1 MSCDMSWDYRVFKK
15 KIGNGFVYE
24 VHEVYYNLDGTI
36 RSWTENPI
44 NPAGGTSEELKK
56 DFAQQLLAFDSSV
69 LDYDALNLQTKFRD

>member
-1 MSCDMSWDYRVFKK
+1 MSWDYRVFKK
-15 KIGNGFVYE
+15 KISNDFVYE

-56 DFAQQLLAFDSSV
+56 DFYRQLDAFDKPI
-69 LDYDALNLQTKFRD
+69 LDYDQLPLRRS

>member
-15 KIGNGFVYE
+15 KIGNDFVYE

-44 NPAGGTSEELKK
+44 NPAGGTFEELKK
-56 DFAQQLLAFDSSV
+56 DFYRQLDAFDKPI
-69 LDYDALNLQTKFRD
+69 LDYDQLPLGCS